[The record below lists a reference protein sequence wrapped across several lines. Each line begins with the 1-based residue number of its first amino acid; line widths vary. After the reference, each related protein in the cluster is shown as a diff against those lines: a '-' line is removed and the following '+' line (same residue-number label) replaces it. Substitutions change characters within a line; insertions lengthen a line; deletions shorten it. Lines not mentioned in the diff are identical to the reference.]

1 MILNLSSVF
10 ACGGGSSNGRL
21 PAKHSTADDLQVI
34 WSGEYDVEGYHLAD
48 LRAVQPQYGHVSD
61 SDRRQRF
68 VQVCGECFRHDHG
81 NAEQHDQ
88 CGDLN
93 RGRKRQD
100 GFGQYHG
107 HAAESATTAPTD
119 ITPLHGEV
127 YYVLNQLSGLE
138 ANLNNNS
145 TTGGDHLVQQQ
156 QNSTNLSQRWAFT
169 KLDQP

>member
-1 MILNLSSVF
+1 MTLKGTTSLTSALSNTNTGTSLAGIGASASCRF
-10 ACGGGSSNGRL
+10 AVN
-21 PAKHSTADDLQVI
+21 
-34 WSGEYDVEGYHLAD
+34 
-48 LRAVQPQYGHVSD
+48 VSAMN
-61 SDRRQRF
+61 
-68 VQVCGECFRHDHG
+68 HG

-107 HAAESATTAPTD
+107 HAADSATTAPTN
-119 ITPLHGEV
+119 ITPLNGEV

-138 ANLNNNS
+138 ADLNNNS